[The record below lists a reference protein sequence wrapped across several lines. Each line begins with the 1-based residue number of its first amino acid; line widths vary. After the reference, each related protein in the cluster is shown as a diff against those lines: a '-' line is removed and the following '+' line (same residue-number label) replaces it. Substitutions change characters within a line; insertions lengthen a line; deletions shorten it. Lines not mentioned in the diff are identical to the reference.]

1 MLAQSRSNRLS
12 TYIIIHKATAAAAIR
27 YQLNKKTL
35 GLLRKTLL
43 SPRTFE
49 DVPVVQHKFS
59 QQKPSIPHV
68 AACAPLKHVVRAVHS
83 D

>member
-1 MLAQSRSNRLS
+1 MLAQSQSNRLS
-12 TYIIIHKATAAAAIR
+12 TDITIHKATAAAIR
-27 YQLNKKTL
+27 YQLKKKTL

-43 SPRTFE
+43 PPRTFE

-59 QQKPSIPHV
+59 QQEPSIPHV